1 MSNINPVTEAS
12 VEATPLPP
20 QPAVTNPVGT
30 AAPILPVEDKPLNL
44 GGHEFQSRFIL
55 GSGRYDLNLIK
66 ATVEHAGTQIVT
78 MALRRAQTTE
88 NSVLDYIPEGITLLP
103 NTSGARNAEEA
114 VRIARLAREVCHTD
128 FVKVEIEHET
138 KYLLPDNAETIR
150 ATEMLA
156 KEGFVVMPYMFPDPI
171 AARQLEEAGAAAVMP
186 LGSLIGSNM
195 GLRMRDF
202 IEIIIANAHVPVI
215 IDAGIGRPS
224 QACDAMEMGADA
236 VMAYTAVASAGNI
249 PLMAEAFKHAIDAGR
264 AAYLSAL
271 TDEQVERYAR
281 HLILKG
287 VGVKGQK
294 RLLASSVLIIGA
306 GGLGSPAALYL
317 AAAGVGHIGLVDGD
331 VVDMSNLQ
339 RQIIHTT
346 ARVGAP
352 KVESA
357 ATAIRALNPDVTVD
371 TYYELVDASNIA
383 GLIEPYD
390 LVIDATDNFAAKF
403 LINDACVL
411 AGKPYI
417 HAGVVG
423 FAGQVMTV
431 IPGEGPCYRCIF
443 RDLPAAGEIPTCKEA
458 GVLGAVVG
466 VIGSLEATEAVKLI
480 AGVGEPL
487 VARMLTVDAL
497 TMNIRRVPL
506 PKHVPDCPVCGEQ
519 PTITAIDPANYIQ
532 PACAI

>member
-1 MSNINPVTEAS
+1 M
-12 VEATPLPP
+12 
-20 QPAVTNPVGT
+20 
-30 AAPILPVEDKPLNL
+30 
-44 GGHEFQSRFIL
+44 
-55 GSGRYDLNLIK
+55 
-66 ATVEHAGTQIVT
+66 
-78 MALRRAQTTE
+78 
-88 NSVLDYIPEGITLLP
+88 
-103 NTSGARNAEEA
+103 
-114 VRIARLAREVCHTD
+114 
-128 FVKVEIEHET
+128 
-138 KYLLPDNAETIR
+138 
-150 ATEMLA
+150 
-156 KEGFVVMPYMFPDPI
+156 
-171 AARQLEEAGAAAVMP
+171 
-186 LGSLIGSNM
+186 
-195 GLRMRDF
+195 
-202 IEIIIANAHVPVI
+202 
-215 IDAGIGRPS
+215 
-224 QACDAMEMGADA
+224 
-236 VMAYTAVASAGNI
+236 
-249 PLMAEAFKHAIDAGR
+249 
-264 AAYLSAL
+264 AL

-423 FAGQVMTV
+423 FSGQVMTV

-443 RDLPAAGEIPTCKEA
+443 REYARGRRGAQLQGGRRARRSGRSDRQHASGGGGEADTRRRQAADRPSDDVRRAGDDVPCRAVAGARTRLPGVRRASDHNHAGSGAIHPA
-458 GVLGAVVG
+458 GV
-466 VIGSLEATEAVKLI
+466 
-480 AGVGEPL
+480 
-487 VARMLTVDAL
+487 
-497 TMNIRRVPL
+497 RRVNDGDSA
-506 PKHVPDCPVCGEQ
+506 V
-519 PTITAIDPANYIQ
+519 
-532 PACAI
+532 

>member
-1 MSNINPVTEAS
+1 M
-12 VEATPLPP
+12 
-20 QPAVTNPVGT
+20 
-30 AAPILPVEDKPLNL
+30 
-44 GGHEFQSRFIL
+44 
-55 GSGRYDLNLIK
+55 
-66 ATVEHAGTQIVT
+66 
-78 MALRRAQTTE
+78 
-88 NSVLDYIPEGITLLP
+88 
-103 NTSGARNAEEA
+103 
-114 VRIARLAREVCHTD
+114 
-128 FVKVEIEHET
+128 
-138 KYLLPDNAETIR
+138 
-150 ATEMLA
+150 
-156 KEGFVVMPYMFPDPI
+156 
-171 AARQLEEAGAAAVMP
+171 
-186 LGSLIGSNM
+186 
-195 GLRMRDF
+195 
-202 IEIIIANAHVPVI
+202 
-215 IDAGIGRPS
+215 
-224 QACDAMEMGADA
+224 
-236 VMAYTAVASAGNI
+236 
-249 PLMAEAFKHAIDAGR
+249 
-264 AAYLSAL
+264 AL

-403 LINDACVL
+403 LINERL
-411 AGKPYI
+411 RAGRQ
-417 HAGVVG
+417 AGIPMPAWSVRRSDV
-423 FAGQVMTV
+423 TV

-443 RDLPAAGEIPTCKEA
+443 RDMPAAGEIPTCKEA

>member
-1 MSNINPVTEAS
+1 
-12 VEATPLPP
+12 
-20 QPAVTNPVGT
+20 
-30 AAPILPVEDKPLNL
+30 
-44 GGHEFQSRFIL
+44 
-55 GSGRYDLNLIK
+55 
-66 ATVEHAGTQIVT
+66 
-78 MALRRAQTTE
+78 
-88 NSVLDYIPEGITLLP
+88 
-103 NTSGARNAEEA
+103 
-114 VRIARLAREVCHTD
+114 
-128 FVKVEIEHET
+128 
-138 KYLLPDNAETIR
+138 
-150 ATEMLA
+150 
-156 KEGFVVMPYMFPDPI
+156 
-171 AARQLEEAGAAAVMP
+171 
-186 LGSLIGSNM
+186 
-195 GLRMRDF
+195 
-202 IEIIIANAHVPVI
+202 
-215 IDAGIGRPS
+215 
-224 QACDAMEMGADA
+224 
-236 VMAYTAVASAGNI
+236 
-249 PLMAEAFKHAIDAGR
+249 
-264 AAYLSAL
+264 
-271 TDEQVERYAR
+271 
-281 HLILKG
+281 
-287 VGVKGQK
+287 
-294 RLLASSVLIIGA
+294 
-306 GGLGSPAALYL
+306 
-317 AAAGVGHIGLVDGD
+317 
-331 VVDMSNLQ
+331 MSNLQ

-519 PTITAIDPANYIQ
+519 PTITAIDPPTIFSR
-532 PACAI
+532 PARFRAMWCPSLRGAKIRTRGEEHAYCFA

>member
-1 MSNINPVTEAS
+1 MW
-12 VEATPLPP
+12 
-20 QPAVTNPVGT
+20 
-30 AAPILPVEDKPLNL
+30 
-44 GGHEFQSRFIL
+44 
-55 GSGRYDLNLIK
+55 GS
-66 ATVEHAGTQIVT
+66 
-78 MALRRAQTTE
+78 
-88 NSVLDYIPEGITLLP
+88 
-103 NTSGARNAEEA
+103 
-114 VRIARLAREVCHTD
+114 
-128 FVKVEIEHET
+128 
-138 KYLLPDNAETIR
+138 
-150 ATEMLA
+150 
-156 KEGFVVMPYMFPDPI
+156 
-171 AARQLEEAGAAAVMP
+171 
-186 LGSLIGSNM
+186 
-195 GLRMRDF
+195 
-202 IEIIIANAHVPVI
+202 
-215 IDAGIGRPS
+215 
-224 QACDAMEMGADA
+224 
-236 VMAYTAVASAGNI
+236 
-249 PLMAEAFKHAIDAGR
+249 
-264 AAYLSAL
+264 
-271 TDEQVERYAR
+271 
-281 HLILKG
+281 KG
-287 VGVKGQK
+287 K
-294 RLLASSVLIIGA
+294 S
-306 GGLGSPAALYL
+306 GLGSPAALYL

-346 ARVGAP
+346 AHVGAP

-443 RDLPAAGEIPTCKEA
+443 RDLPAAGEIPTCKES

>member
-1 MSNINPVTEAS
+1 M
-12 VEATPLPP
+12 
-20 QPAVTNPVGT
+20 
-30 AAPILPVEDKPLNL
+30 
-44 GGHEFQSRFIL
+44 
-55 GSGRYDLNLIK
+55 
-66 ATVEHAGTQIVT
+66 
-78 MALRRAQTTE
+78 
-88 NSVLDYIPEGITLLP
+88 
-103 NTSGARNAEEA
+103 
-114 VRIARLAREVCHTD
+114 
-128 FVKVEIEHET
+128 
-138 KYLLPDNAETIR
+138 
-150 ATEMLA
+150 
-156 KEGFVVMPYMFPDPI
+156 
-171 AARQLEEAGAAAVMP
+171 
-186 LGSLIGSNM
+186 
-195 GLRMRDF
+195 
-202 IEIIIANAHVPVI
+202 
-215 IDAGIGRPS
+215 
-224 QACDAMEMGADA
+224 
-236 VMAYTAVASAGNI
+236 
-249 PLMAEAFKHAIDAGR
+249 
-264 AAYLSAL
+264 AL

-287 VGVKGQK
+287 LGVKGQK

-443 RDLPAAGEIPTCKEA
+443 RDMPAAGEIPTCK
-458 GVLGAVVG
+458 
-466 VIGSLEATEAVKLI
+466 EAVKLI

-506 PKHVPDCPVCGEQ
+506 PNHVPDCPVCGEQ